1 VAAGDCYRLA
11 PAAGRIVL
19 GGTLVRIRY
28 FFLIGV
34 AVIGALAAVWHAW
47 RPVVV
52 ESPPPRRG
60 DVAEIVYASGVVEPR
75 LWAKVTSL
83 VRERIVEQC
92 NCEAEKVEQGAVLA
106 KMDDSEAK
114 AALSDLEARSRL
126 ARENLSRLT
135 TLVEK
140 NAASQQALDQ
150 ARADAAQMEAQI
162 AGQKSKL
169 DSYFLRAPSAGTV
182 LRKDAEVGEIAD
194 AGAVLFWV
202 GQPKP
207 LLVVADV
214 NEEDI
219 PRVDLAQ
226 RVLLRADAF
235 PDRALEGTVDS
246 ITPKGDPVTKTY
258 RVRIK
263 LPDDTPL
270 RIGMSTDVNIVTR
283 VAKNALLVP
292 SIAMRGSTLFIVENG
307 KARLRKVEVGIRGI
321 SEVEVLSGLSEDA
334 RVISPFPESLADG
347 ARVSAGKE

>member
-1 VAAGDCYRLA
+1 MW
-11 PAAGRIVL
+11 
-19 GGTLVRIRY
+19 IRY
-28 FFLIGV
+28 LLLIGLV
-34 AVIGALAAVWHAW
+34 VIGASVAIWYAL
-47 RPVVV
+47 RPFPV
-52 ESPPPRRG
+52 ESAPPKRG
-60 DVAEIVYASGVVEPR
+60 DLAEIVYASGVVEPR
-75 LWAKVTSL
+75 VWAKVTSL

-106 KMDDSEAK
+106 KLDDSEAK
-114 AALSDLEARSRL
+114 AALSDLEAQARL
-126 ARENLSRLT
+126 ARENLARLT

-140 NAASQQALDQ
+140 HAASQQSLDQ
-150 ARADAAQMEAQI
+150 ASAGASQLEAQI
-162 AGQKSKL
+162 AGQKFKL
-169 DSYFLRAPSAGTV
+169 DNYIVRAPSAGVV

-194 AGAVLFWV
+194 AGTVLFWV

-219 PRVDLAQ
+219 PRVDLGQ

-292 SIAMRGSTLFIVENG
+292 SIGLRGDSLFIVENG
-307 KARLRKVEVGIRGI
+307 RAWLRKVEVGIRGL
-321 SEVEVLSGLSEDA
+321 SEVEVLSGLSEHA
-334 RVISPFPESLADG
+334 RVISPFPERLADG
-347 ARVSAGKE
+347 ARVRAVEE

>member
-1 VAAGDCYRLA
+1 MQF
-11 PAAGRIVL
+11 
-19 GGTLVRIRY
+19 RY
-28 FFLIGV
+28 FLLIGL
-34 AVIGALAAVWHAW
+34 AVIGAAAAVWCTQ
-47 RPVVV
+47 RPLQIQSV
-52 ESPPPRRG
+52 SPKRG
-60 DVAEIVYASGVVEPR
+60 DVAEIVYASGIVEPR
-75 LWAKVTSL
+75 VWAKVTSL

-106 KMDDSEAK
+106 KLDDSEAK
-114 AALSDLEARSRL
+114 AALSDLEARARL

-135 TLVEK
+135 TLVER

-150 ARADAAQMEAQI
+150 ARAEAAQLEAQI
-162 AGQKSKL
+162 AGQKSRL
-169 DSYFLRAPSAGTV
+169 DSYILRAPTAGVV
-182 LRKDAEVGEIAD
+182 LRRDAEVGEIAD
-194 AGAVLFWV
+194 AGTVLFWV

-219 PRVDLAQ
+219 PRVDLGQ

-270 RIGMSTDVNIVTR
+270 RIGMSTDVNVVTR
-283 VAKNALLVP
+283 VAQGALLVP
-292 SIAMRGSTLFIVENG
+292 TLALRGNALFIVENEQ
-307 KARLRKVEVGIRGI
+307 ARLRTVQPGIHGL
-321 SEVEVLSGLSEDA
+321 SEVEILSGLSDGA
-334 RVISPFPESLADG
+334 RVISPLPEKLVDG
-347 ARVSAGKE
+347 AHVREAKE